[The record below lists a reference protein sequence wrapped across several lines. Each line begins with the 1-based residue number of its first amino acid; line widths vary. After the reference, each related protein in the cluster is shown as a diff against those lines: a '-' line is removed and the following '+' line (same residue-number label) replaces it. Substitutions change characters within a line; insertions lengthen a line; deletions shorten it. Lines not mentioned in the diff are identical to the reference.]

1 MGNICGKEDPEPALP
16 TRALHTAPPSH
27 RTAAVPAASKRKVG
41 GPART
46 LGSNSKSSS
55 PAPGPPAEA
64 AAADARRKA
73 AEAAEARAKAASKS
87 GGKLQSQLAAQKRQ
101 SRNETLKTAGE
112 EERRVREI
120 AQNEDMRAYS

>member
-46 LGSNSKSSS
+46 LGSNSKSSF
-55 PAPGPPAEA
+55 PAPGPPAE

-73 AEAAEARAKAASKS
+73 AEAAEARAKAASKP

-120 AQNEDMRAYS
+120 AQNEDVRAYS

>member
-27 RTAAVPAASKRKVG
+27 RTAAVPAASRRKVG

-46 LGSNSKSSS
+46 LGSNSKSNS
-55 PAPGPPAEA
+55 PAPGSPAE

-73 AEAAEARAKAASKS
+73 AEAAEARAIAASKP

-101 SRNETLKTAGE
+101 SRNETLKMAGE

-120 AQNEDMRAYS
+120 AQNEDVRVYS

>member
-46 LGSNSKSSS
+46 LGSTSKSSS
-55 PAPGPPAEA
+55 PAPGPPAE

-101 SRNETLKTAGE
+101 SRNEALKTAGE